1 MLLLPWTQRICH
13 QSRSSE
19 ITTELAHKAIV
30 PRSRWLT
37 PGKSGAFDRSMQHH
51 LKDLWFKD
59 GVYEP
64 TEAVETFSHAESGY
78 LAVLEGGAVF
88 A

>member
-1 MLLLPWTQRICH
+1 M
-13 QSRSSE
+13 
-19 ITTELAHKAIV
+19 
-30 PRSRWLT
+30 PRLT
-37 PGKSGAFDRSMQHH
+37 SGLRGAFDRSMQHH

-64 TEAVETFSHAESGY
+64 AETVETFSHAESGY
-78 LAVLEGGAVF
+78 LAALEGGAVF